1 MTQHNDER
9 RITGLKKDASLLYMH
24 QRQDVRLVRLMS
36 IVRIPELFDRLLSY
50 EDNHKG
56 LVRTTL
62 YGYTW
67 LDYPTWCGRTSG
79 KKLFMVSKLACTCK
93 ELYNKVTLYV
103 NPSLIS
109 HDGQVELL
117 NAYEKEFWEKIS
129 YIIDPSILDRPKLTC
144 SEEL

>member
-1 MTQHNDER
+1 MDTLGWT
-9 RITGLKKDASLLYMH
+9 I
-24 QRQDVRLVRLMS
+24 QRGVGVHL
-36 IVRIPELFDRLLSY
+36 
-50 EDNHKG
+50 
-56 LVRTTL
+56 
-62 YGYTW
+62 
-67 LDYPTWCGRTSG
+67 GRNY
-79 KKLFMVSKLACTCK
+79 LWFQNWHTCK